1 MNRVRRLSLLLAT
14 LAATPALAQPMP
26 GYGGGFGGDRWGS
39 RFHDRGE
46 RTTVQPSKSV
56 DVTAYRAADAGDLLG
71 KGRIVIAAIDGAEAE
86 WKLPVYE
93 AAVVDELARRGYDT
107 ANATGAGQVAQV
119 AISHATVVPEEAP
132 HKPVSGEM
140 STTISNRG
148 TGFGMA
154 LAVDL
159 SKPKKA
165 IVSSRLDVR
174 IRDKATNRVLWEG
187 HAEAQAR
194 EGDEG
199 LDNGAMASRLASAL
213 FAKFP
218 EGQVVARI
226 EAAAPPPPEM
236 PEGEMRPPSGI
247 PLAPPV
253 TSAGH

>member
-1 MNRVRRLSLLLAT
+1 MNRVRILSLVFAT
-14 LAATPALAQPMP
+14 LAASSALAQP
-26 GYGGGFGGDRWGS
+26 YGGFGDGMGGDRWGS

-46 RTTVQPSKSV
+46 RTSAQPSKSV

-71 KGRIVIAAIDGAEAE
+71 KGRIVVAAIDGSEAE

-93 AAVVDELARRGYDT
+93 AAVVDQLARRGYDT
-107 ANATGAGQVAQV
+107 ANASGAGQVAQV

-165 IVSSRLDVR
+165 IVSTRLEVR

-187 HAEAQAR
+187 HAQAQAR
-194 EGDEG
+194 EGDDG

-218 EGQVVARI
+218 EGQVVQRV
-226 EAAAPPPPEM
+226 EEAAPPMTQDGEGMIASTAGEPVAPPA
-236 PEGEMRPPSGI
+236 P
-247 PLAPPV
+247 PLA
-253 TSAGH
+253 H